1 MTGNFLSSVVKRMR
15 KLMKEMKG
23 CSAIFGANMKLDSL
37 NFIVATVFKF
47 V

>member
-1 MTGNFLSSVVKRMR
+1 MIGNFLSSVVKRMR

-23 CSAIFGANMKLDSL
+23 CSAILGANTKLDTL
-37 NFIVATVFKF
+37 NVIAATVFKF